1 MKTPTS
7 HRLDDLLAVLFVAF
21 GVLCTVALW
30 HDATVPAVVEH
41 VMAAD

>member
-21 GVLCTVALW
+21 GVLCTVAVW
-30 HDATVPAVVEH
+30 HDATAPTAVERV
-41 VMAAD
+41 VVAD